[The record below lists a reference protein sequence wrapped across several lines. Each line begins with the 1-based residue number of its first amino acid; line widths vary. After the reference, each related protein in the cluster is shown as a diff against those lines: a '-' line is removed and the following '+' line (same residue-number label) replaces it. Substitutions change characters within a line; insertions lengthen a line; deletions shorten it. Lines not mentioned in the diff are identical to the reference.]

1 MNLKTV
7 APQHLF
13 SVKMKEW
20 YSYIKI
26 ENFHLNALQE
36 AINYEKQGFLR
47 KEYGERRGGNPS
59 ERKGALLYMV
69 CDHVVRSAKPKA
81 LTLECP
87 GFFRRFAPY
96 KGLHPL
102 RRFAAILAHLGNK
115 HGSDEPHLFPKSF
128 YPNLNSKED
137 HFYVSTKLRA

>member
-20 YSYIKI
+20 HSYIKI

-69 CDHVVRSAKPKA
+69 LRPCSASCGAAPI
-81 LTLECP
+81 TTSEC
-87 GFFRRFAPY
+87 
-96 KGLHPL
+96 
-102 RRFAAILAHLGNK
+102 
-115 HGSDEPHLFPKSF
+115 
-128 YPNLNSKED
+128 
-137 HFYVSTKLRA
+137 